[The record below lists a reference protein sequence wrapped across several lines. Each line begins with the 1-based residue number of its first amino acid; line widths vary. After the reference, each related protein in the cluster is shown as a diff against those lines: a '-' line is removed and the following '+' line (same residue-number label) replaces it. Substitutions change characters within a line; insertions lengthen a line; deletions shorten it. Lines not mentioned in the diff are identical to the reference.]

1 MKNNTEQ
8 SKYAVAL
15 YLPYYYKNQERK
27 NLAIV
32 AAFDTINIIAV
43 STRGGGVSLYELKI
57 AKAVDLKATFLDALF
72 YSEFS
77 SEANIDKIAEKY
89 AKETK
94 GELFN
99 NKNKALAV
107 KLPNSSA
114 KQSAYTLLDI
124 LKNEASISYIKDEF
138 GLSTRF
144 IMEGI
149 SKILSQK

>member
-1 MKNNTEQ
+1 MGERKMKNNTEQ

-32 AAFDTINIIAV
+32 AAFDTINIVAV
-43 STRGGGVSLYELKI
+43 STRGDGVSLYELKM
-57 AKAVDLKATFLDALF
+57 AKAVDLKAQMSDTLF
-72 YSEFS
+72 YSEFNPKS
-77 SEANIDKIAEKY
+77 RIEEIAEKY

-114 KQSAYTLLDI
+114 K
-124 LKNEASISYIKDEF
+124 
-138 GLSTRF
+138 
-144 IMEGI
+144 
-149 SKILSQK
+149 